1 MKYMIATAAAAAVC
15 ILLGTALAWLVAKR
29 RNMPPRRKA
38 LLAAVFS
45 VLLLAVVS
53 LGYLETYYR
62 AGETAKAYLTGEAVQ
77 DAAEVSVQKTDTG
90 YFFDGPGE
98 SSAIIFYGGAKV
110 EETAYAP
117 LLFRLSQRGADCFLV
132 KAPFRVAVIAAGAAD
147 KIMQEY
153 AYQDYYLAGHSLGG
167 VAASAAAVGYPGAV
181 KGLILLASYPN
192 RKIPDEIPLLS
203 IYGSEDG
210 CLDREMYEK
219 SRGNHPADTQEIVIE
234 GGNHAQFGDYGP
246 QKGDGTAQ
254 ITPEEQW
261 EKTADAVMN
270 WLQEITQ
277 NN

>member
-1 MKYMIATAAAAAVC
+1 MKYMIATAAAAATC
-15 ILLGTALAWLVAKR
+15 ILLGTALAWLAARR

-53 LGYLETYYR
+53 LGYLETYYK
-62 AGETAKAYLTGEAVQ
+62 AGETAKAYLTGEPAQ
-77 DAAEVSVQKTDTG
+77 DAAAVSVQKTDTG

-117 LLFRLSQRGADCFLV
+117 LLYMLSQRGADCFLV
-132 KAPFRVAVIAAGAAD
+132 KAPFRVAVIAAGA
-147 KIMQEY
+147 
-153 AYQDYYLAGHSLGG
+153 
-167 VAASAAAVGYPGAV
+167 
-181 KGLILLASYPN
+181 
-192 RKIPDEIPLLS
+192 
-203 IYGSEDG
+203 
-210 CLDREMYEK
+210 
-219 SRGNHPADTQEIVIE
+219 ADTQEIVIE

-270 WLQEITQ
+270 LLHLSRRK
-277 NN
+277 

>member
-15 ILLGTALAWLVAKR
+15 ILLGTAMAWLVAKR

-38 LLAAVFS
+38 FLAAVFS
-45 VLLLAVVS
+45 VLLLVVVS

-62 AGETAKAYLTGEAVQ
+62 AGETAKACLTGEPAQ
-77 DAAEVSVQKTDTG
+77 DAAAVSVQKTDTG

-117 LLFRLSQRGADCFLV
+117 LLYRISQRGADCYLV
-132 KAPFRVAVIAAGAAD
+132 KAPFRVAGTAAGAAD
-147 KIMQEY
+147 KIIQEH

-167 VAASAAAVGYPGAV
+167 VAVSAAAAGHPGTV

-210 CLDREMYEK
+210 CLDREAYEK
-219 SRGNHPADTQEIVIE
+219 SRENHPADISE
-234 GGNHAQFGDYGP
+234 Y
-246 QKGDGTAQ
+246 
-254 ITPEEQW
+254 
-261 EKTADAVMN
+261 EKTIDS
-270 WLQEITQ
+270 LLGLF
-277 NN
+277 